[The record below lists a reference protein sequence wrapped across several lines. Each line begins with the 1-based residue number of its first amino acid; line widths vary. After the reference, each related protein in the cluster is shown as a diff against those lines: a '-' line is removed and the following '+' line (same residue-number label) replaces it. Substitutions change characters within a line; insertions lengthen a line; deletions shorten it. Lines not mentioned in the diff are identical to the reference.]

1 MTLDLRISGIWKNRQ
16 IHTWKHIVIYSLIF
30 LFFFFLCTHWCMWN
44 VNDRV
49 ISVTVNPLFCVYQ
62 IKCKACSAKPC
73 TYIAGRG
80 IMGLLSFA
88 FIEPFYFFVFVFCY
102 GLPGFTSLIHS
113 VSEFI
118 ISSHHGARMVL
129 GHICVHLPL
138 SGGEA
143 EKVKRKCFILPH
155 LFACE
160 IQTFTM
166 YVTLCDLPF
175 VIFRRINLHIAIN
188 KRIW

>member
-1 MTLDLRISGIWKNRQ
+1 MASWVYYPLLLLNR
-16 IHTWKHIVIYSLIF
+16 
-30 LFFFFLCTHWCMWN
+30 
-44 VNDRV
+44 
-49 ISVTVNPLFCVYQ
+49 
-62 IKCKACSAKPC
+62 
-73 TYIAGRG
+73 
-80 IMGLLSFA
+80 
-88 FIEPFYFFVFVFCY
+88 FIFFVFVFCY